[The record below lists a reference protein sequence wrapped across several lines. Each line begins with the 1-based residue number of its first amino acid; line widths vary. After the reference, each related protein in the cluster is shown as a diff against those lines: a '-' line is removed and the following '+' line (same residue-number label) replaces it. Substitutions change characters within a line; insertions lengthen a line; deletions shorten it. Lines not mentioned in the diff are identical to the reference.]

1 MQDVITKQLYIV
13 LYSMKKMFSFIFK
26 LYLVVEESSQHFPM
40 NVSVSQLW
48 IWTLPGANFKVFC
61 VAYKF
66 SFLLWWIRMF
76 PYFPYLKFVGCLT
89 IGLQN

>member
-1 MQDVITKQLYIV
+1 MDNAVLIVQDVITKQLYIV

-48 IWTLPGANFKVFC
+48 IWTLPVRILKYFVWPTNFHFC
-61 VAYKF
+61 F
-66 SFLLWWIRMF
+66 
-76 PYFPYLKFVGCLT
+76 G
-89 IGLQN
+89 G